1 MEKNRSERLVKNTAI
16 LTFGKICTRG
26 IMFIMTPLF
35 TRWLSQADYGTFDLI
50 VTYVS
55 FLMPIITLECAE
67 AMFRYLLNAN
77 KENEKKNIIT
87 DAIIINLIGFVICII
102 FTVII
107 AVFFEQIRN
116 LAGYFIILLI
126 AETINNL
133 MGWILRGLKMIKVYT
148 IANILYV
155 VVMVIS
161 VTILVR
167 VMNLGL
173 IGIILGYSIGYIV
186 SAIFMMIRAKIFEY
200 VSFKCYDKLITK
212 KMIKYSLP
220 MVPNALSWWCI
231 NASDRTIV
239 GSVLG
244 PSMNAILAVANKIPN
259 ICQTIFSVFHM
270 SWQENASETINDE
283 DRDKYYSSVMNNMFV
298 ILTSICVLILS
309 GNFIIFEV
317 IFTEEYFAAYYQV
330 PILMIAIVLSMLAQ
344 FIGGIYVAKMDSK
357 TNGITTIIAA
367 IINIIVNLGL
377 INFIGLYAATISTLV
392 AYLALFII
400 RYIKVKK
407 EIDLKFSKS
416 VYIAAGMLIYMTII
430 NYINNKVLNI
440 INVGIAFIYF
450 FIVNKE
456 NVKKITRKILK
467 IRK

>member
-1 MEKNRSERLVKNTAI
+1 MENNRSERLVKNTAI

-50 VTYVS
+50 VTYIS

-67 AMFRYLLNAN
+67 AMFRYLLDAN

-87 DAIIINLIGFVICII
+87 DAIIINLIGFILCII
-102 FTVII
+102 FTAILS
-107 AVFFEQIRN
+107 VFFEQIRN
-116 LAGYFIILLI
+116 LAVYFIILLI
-126 AETINNL
+126 AEKINNL
-133 MGWILRGLKMIKVYT
+133 MGWILRGLKKLKVYAV
-148 IANILYV
+148 ANIIYV
-155 VVMVIS
+155 IAMVIS
-161 VTILVR
+161 VTILVKF
-167 VMNLGL
+167 MNLGL
-173 IGIILGYSIGYIV
+173 IGLILGYSIGYLI
-186 SAIFMMIRAKIFEY
+186 SAIFMMVRAKFFEY
-200 VSFKCYDKLITK
+200 VSFKCFDKLMAK

-220 MVPNALSWWCI
+220 MIPNALSWWCI
-231 NASDRTIV
+231 SASDRTIV

-244 PSMNAILAVANKIPN
+244 TSRNAILAVANKIPN
-259 ICQTIFSVFHM
+259 LCQTIFSVFHM
-270 SWQENASETINDE
+270 SWQENATETINDK
-283 DRDKYYSSVMNNMFV
+283 DRDKYYSSIMNNMFV
-298 ILTSICVLILS
+298 ILTSICILILS
-309 GNFIIFEV
+309 GNFIIFNV
-317 IFTEEYFAAYYQV
+317 LFTEEYFAGYYQV

-357 TNGITTIIAA
+357 TNGSTTIIAA
-367 IINIIVNLGL
+367 IINIVVHLAL

-400 RYIKVKK
+400 RYVKVKK

-430 NYINNKVLNI
+430 NYINNMVLNI
-440 INVGIAFIYF
+440 LNVGVAFIYF